1 MSYRQ
6 TLSVAAAAAK
16 AGFSTA
22 TGYRVEGDPRLPTQ
36 KAASRG
42 RRRPDPLEPYWQ
54 SEVVPILKAA
64 PGIRAVGVL
73 DELRRRHLELNP
85 NVRRTLERRIHAW
98 RAVHGPERD
107 IIFRQEHTPGR
118 LGLSDFTDTSGL
130 GISIAGTAL
139 GHRLYHF
146 RLAFS
151 GFEHA
156 HVVLGGESFV
166 ALAEGLQN
174 ALWALGGVPKEHRSD
189 SLSAA
194 FRNLDADARQDLT
207 QRYRDLM
214 RHYAMEPSRNNKGV
228 AHENGSIES
237 AHGHLKRAL
246 EDGLLLR
253 ASRDFGDLDAYR
265 AFVDEIVGRRNAN
278 NRKRI
283 ALERPAL
290 GTLPR
295 RRTADFEEKLIAVTS
310 SGGFILRRVFYTV
323 PSRLIG
329 HRLRVRIHDDRLE
342 CFLGA
347 TPVATLR
354 RGQPVSHS
362 KGGHVVDYRHV
373 IHALRRKPMA
383 LLNLV
388 YRDQLFPRPAYAR
401 AFEALREHCEER
413 RACTVMVGLLA
424 LAHER
429 ACEAELTVLI
439 EADLDAGRLPDL
451 AALRIRL
458 RPEQTPIPVI
468 VVELAALAIYDELA
482 TIDIMAV
489 NADSEVA
496 A

>member
-1 MSYRQ
+1 
-6 TLSVAAAAAK
+6 
-16 AGFSTA
+16 
-22 TGYRVEGDPRLPTQ
+22 
-36 KAASRG
+36 
-42 RRRPDPLEPYWQ
+42 
-54 SEVVPILKAA
+54 
-64 PGIRAVGVL
+64 
-73 DELRRRHLELNP
+73 
-85 NVRRTLERRIHAW
+85 
-98 RAVHGPERD
+98 
-107 IIFRQEHTPGR
+107 
-118 LGLSDFTDTSGL
+118 
-130 GISIAGTAL
+130 
-139 GHRLYHF
+139 
-146 RLAFS
+146 
-151 GFEHA
+151 
-156 HVVLGGESFV
+156 
-166 ALAEGLQN
+166 
-174 ALWALGGVPKEHRSD
+174 VPKEHRSD

-194 FRNLDADARQDLT
+194 FRNLDANARQDLT
-207 QRYRDLM
+207 QRYQDLM
-214 RHYAMEPSRNNKGV
+214 DHYAMEPSRNNKGV

-265 AFVDEIVGRRNAN
+265 AFVDAIVGRRNAN

-290 GTLPR
+290 GALPR

-354 RGQPVSHS
+354 RGQPVSQS

-401 AFEALREHCEER
+401 AFEALREQCEER

-429 ACEAELTVLI
+429 ACEAELTILI

-451 AALRIRL
+451 AVLRMRL
-458 RPEQTPIPVI
+458 RPEETPIPVI

-489 NADSEVA
+489 NADSEA
-496 A
+496 AA